1 MKMELTAEQKQE
13 WENWLSERPEN
24 VRKVAERI
32 VPWKRY
38 CDKRNADDN
47 GNRYSPRSYEEQ
59 EDGTVT
65 ITCEKSNDE
74 MPIFGGYGVFGMNPD
89 DLVEAD

>member
-1 MKMELTAEQKQE
+1 MELTTEQKVE
-13 WENWLSERPEN
+13 WENWFNNLPDN
-24 VRKVAERI
+24 VKKVAERI

-38 CDKRNADDN
+38 RDKRVADDI

-65 ITCEKSNDE
+65 ITCEKFNE
-74 MPIFGGYGVFGMNPD
+74 ELPILGNIFVFGMNPD
-89 DLVEAD
+89 DLVE